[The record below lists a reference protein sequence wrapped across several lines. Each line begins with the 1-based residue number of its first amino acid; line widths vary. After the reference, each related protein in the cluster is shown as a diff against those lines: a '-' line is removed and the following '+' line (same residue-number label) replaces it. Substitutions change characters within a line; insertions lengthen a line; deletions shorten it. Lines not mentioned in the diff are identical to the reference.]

1 MPLTHWEVE
10 VTGNSYRD
18 QFLLEPGR
26 VHLNHGSF
34 GAVPRPVLEA
44 YQEWQRRIEANP
56 NRFMFHELEGHL
68 QTSREALAGYLGTSA
83 DNLVF
88 VPNAT
93 FGMNFVARG
102 LGLQAGDEV
111 LTSNHEYG
119 AVERLWH
126 FVAQKTGAVIKF
138 HHLPEPLT
146 TEARFVEAFWQGV
159 TERTKVISLSH
170 ITAPTGLIF
179 PLAEV
184 CRRARQAGI
193 LTLIDGA
200 HAPGQIDLSLD
211 TLGADFYTG
220 NGHKWLCTPRGAAFL
235 YAHPEVQS
243 RLEPL
248 IVSWGYDSPTAS
260 GKTFQDYFS
269 WIGTSDPSPYL
280 AVADAVAF
288 QRNIDP
294 ALLDAQHRLAV
305 DAWQELQ
312 ALFGEAPLAEP
323 PEYWLARMAAV
334 GLPADIDRA
343 QWMERL
349 SNEHQIE
356 VIIREWEGRSLLRI
370 SLQVYNDRNDL
381 DRLLSALQKLRQG

>member
-1 MPLTHWEVE
+1 MA
-10 VTGNSYRD
+10 GNSYRD

-44 YQEWQRRIEANP
+44 CQQWQRRIEANP
-56 NRFMFHELEGHL
+56 HRFMFHELEGHL

-83 DNLVF
+83 GNLVF

-102 LGLQAGDEV
+102 FDLQAGDEV

-119 AVERLWH
+119 AVERLWQ
-126 FVAQKTGAVIKF
+126 FVARKTGAVVKF
-138 HHLPEPLT
+138 HRLPEPLT
-146 TEARFVEAFWQGV
+146 TSAGFVEAFWEGV
-159 TERTKVISLSH
+159 TDRTKVISLSH

-184 CRRARQAGI
+184 CRRAREAGI

-200 HAPGQIDLSLD
+200 HAPGQIDVNLD

-235 YAHPEVQS
+235 YARPEVQS
-243 RLEPL
+243 LLEPL
-248 IVSWGYDSPTAS
+248 IISWGYDSPTAS

-294 ALLDAQHRLAV
+294 ARLEACHRLAV
-305 DAWQELQ
+305 EAWQELQ
-312 ALFGEAPLAEP
+312 ALFGETPLAEP
-323 PEYWLARMAAV
+323 PENWLARMAAV

-349 SNEHQIE
+349 SREHQIE
-356 VIIREWEGRSLLRI
+356 VIIREWEGRNLLRV
-370 SLQVYNDRNDL
+370 SLQVYNDRSDL
-381 DRLLSALQKLRQG
+381 DRLLSALHKIHQG